1 MLCHLGTHLH
11 PTERSY
17 KTRPGN
23 PVVPDVDFG
32 SSGEMEWR
40 SQPTE
45 RPRAYGP
52 SEPAQ
57 GPRTGLKAE
66 LQPSQ
71 ASGARQRRLA
81 AACSILCPTNFFYS
95 HLGLCTSPCPATG
108 PQTRRQH
115 PPLLTACP
123 WPAFIPPMKVKWGG
137 ELMPF
142 ETKAR
147 LHCKKWP

>member
-71 ASGARQRRLA
+71 ASGARQRLVPSSA
-81 AACSILCPTNFFYS
+81 
-95 HLGLCTSPCPATG
+95 
-108 PQTRRQH
+108 PQTFSIPTWACAPAPRLDVNTH
-115 PPLLTACP
+115 PS
-123 WPAFIPPMKVKWGG
+123 
-137 ELMPF
+137 
-142 ETKAR
+142 
-147 LHCKKWP
+147 